1 MASIF
6 KHEPTGQTIR
16 PGKSWNEPTID
27 KKIEVDED
35 GNETEVDIETY
46 IQHPSNWHIWSAE
59 EKASRGIVE
68 IVPETPPD
76 SRFYTWSQ
84 NADGT
89 INKTAKSLDDYGV
102 VRVVDQDTGETE
114 PVLDEDGSQKIAL
127 GVKSSLK
134 QAVNSQQG
142 SLLINTDWMY
152 IRKVD
157 KNVEIP
163 AHIQTYRDS
172 VRVQGDAMK
181 AAIDGAT
188 TTEDMVALFVT
199 YTKNEDGSVTKS
211 GILYDWPEL
220 EE

>member
-68 IVPETPPD
+68 IILETPPD
-76 SRFYTWSQ
+76 SRLYKWSQ

-89 INKTAKSLDDYGV
+89 INKTAKSLDDV
-102 VRVVDQDTGETE
+102 NTVDKDGN
-114 PVLDEDGSQKIAL
+114 PVLDGDGKQHVTQ

-188 TTEDMVALFVT
+188 TTEEMVALFVK
-199 YTKNEDGSVTKS
+199 YTQNEDRSVTKS

>member
-16 PGKSWNEPTID
+16 PGKSWR
-27 KKIEVDED
+27 DENRTLQP
-35 GNETEVDIETY
+35 GNW
-46 IQHPSNWHIWSAE
+46 QIWNADY
-59 EKASRGIVE
+59 KASMGIVE
-68 IVPETPPD
+68 IVLESPPD

-84 NADGT
+84 NTDGT
-89 INKTAKSLDDYGV
+89 INSTAKSLTDIPLTDG
-102 VRVVDQDTGETE
+102 TGEAIIGKDGNPE
-114 PVLDEDGSQKIAL
+114 LDINGQPRIDGTGDPILDGNGDQVTQP
-127 GVKSSLK
+127 GVKSNLK

-142 SLLINTDWMY
+142 SLLIQTDWMY

-157 KNVEIP
+157 KDVEIP

-188 TTEDMVALFVT
+188 TTEEMVALFVT
-199 YTKNEDGSVTKS
+199 YTNNEDGSQTKS

>member
-1 MASIF
+1 VREMASIF

-59 EKASRGIVE
+59 EKASKGIVE
-68 IVPETPPD
+68 IVLENPPD
-76 SRFYTWSQ
+76 SRFYRWSQ
-84 NADGT
+84 NTDGT
-89 INKTAKSLDDYGV
+89 INKTAKDLDDV
-102 VRVVDQDTGETE
+102 NTVDRDGN
-114 PVLDEDGSQKIAL
+114 PVLDEDGKQHVTK

-134 QAVNSQQG
+134 ESVNSQQG
-142 SLLINTDWMY
+142 SLLIQTDWMY

-157 KNVEIP
+157 KAVEIP

-188 TTEDMVALFVT
+188 TTEEMVALFVK
-199 YTKNEDGSVTKS
+199 YTQNEDGSVTKS

>member
-16 PGKSWNEPTID
+16 PGKSWR
-27 KKIEVDED
+27 DENRTQQP
-35 GNETEVDIETY
+35 GNW
-46 IQHPSNWHIWSAE
+46 QIWKADY
-59 EKASRGIVE
+59 KASMGIVE

-84 NADGT
+84 NRDGT
-89 INKTAKSLDDYGV
+89 INKTAKSLDDV
-102 VRVVDQDTGETE
+102 NTVDRDGN
-114 PVLDEDGSQKIAL
+114 PVLDGDGKQHVTK

-134 QAVNSQQG
+134 ESVNSQQG
-142 SLLINTDWMY
+142 SLLTQTDWMY

-157 KNVEIP
+157 KAVEIP

-188 TTEDMVALFVT
+188 TTEEMVALFVT
-199 YTKNEDGSVTKS
+199 YTTNEDRSQTKS

>member
-16 PGKSWNEPTID
+16 PGKSWKDENRTLWPRNWNTVWSE
-27 KKIEVDED
+27 KIKL
-35 GNETEVDIETY
+35 
-46 IQHPSNWHIWSAE
+46 
-59 EKASRGIVE
+59 EKGIVE
-68 IVPETPPD
+68 IVLESPPD
-76 SRFYTWSQ
+76 SRFYIWSQ

-89 INKTAKSLDDYGV
+89 INKTAKFLDDITE
-102 VRVVDQDTGETE
+102 VDRDGN
-114 PVLDEDGSQKIAL
+114 PVLDGDGKQHTIK

-134 QAVNSQQG
+134 EAVNSQQG
-142 SLLINTDWMY
+142 SLLIQTDWMY

-157 KNVEIP
+157 KSVEIP
-163 AHIQTYRDS
+163 LHIQSWRDAI
-172 VRVQGDAMK
+172 RVQGDTMK

-188 TTEDMVALFVT
+188 TIEEMVALFVK
-199 YTKNEDGSVTKS
+199 YTTNEDRSQTKS

>member
-16 PGKSWNEPTID
+16 PGKSWR
-27 KKIEVDED
+27 DENRTQQP
-35 GNETEVDIETY
+35 GNW
-46 IQHPSNWHIWSAE
+46 QIWNADY
-59 EKASRGIVE
+59 KASMGIVE
-68 IVPETPPD
+68 IVLENPPD

-84 NADGT
+84 NTDGT
-89 INKTAKSLDDYGV
+89 INKTAKSLEDYGL
-102 VRVVDQDTGETE
+102 VRVVDRDTGETE
-114 PVLDEDGSQKIAL
+114 PVLDENGSQKIAL
-127 GVKSSLK
+127 GVKSNLK
-134 QAVNSQQG
+134 QTVNGQQG
-142 SLLINTDWMY
+142 SLLLQTDWMY
-152 IRKVD
+152 IRKID
-157 KNVEIP
+157 KDVEIP

-188 TTEDMVALFVT
+188 TTEEMVALFVT
-199 YTKNEDGSVTKS
+199 YTQNEDGSQTKS

>member
-16 PGKSWNEPTID
+16 PGKSWR
-27 KKIEVDED
+27 DENRTLQP
-35 GNETEVDIETY
+35 GNW
-46 IQHPSNWHIWSAE
+46 QIWNADYKS
-59 EKASRGIVE
+59 SMGIVE
-68 IVPETPPD
+68 IVLESPPD

-84 NADGT
+84 NRDGT

-102 VRVVDQDTGETE
+102 VRVIDQDTGETE
-114 PVLDEDGSQKIAL
+114 PVLDENGSQKIAL
-127 GVKSSLK
+127 GVKSNLK
-134 QAVNSQQG
+134 QTVNGQQG
-142 SLLINTDWMY
+142 SLLLQTDWMY
-152 IRKVD
+152 IRKID
-157 KNVEIP
+157 KDVEIP

-188 TTEDMVALFVT
+188 TTEEMVALFVESNR
-199 YTKNEDGSVTKS
+199 NEDGSVTKS

>member
-16 PGKSWNEPTID
+16 PGKSWRDENRTLWPRNWSTVWS
-27 KKIEVDED
+27 KKTKI
-35 GNETEVDIETY
+35 
-46 IQHPSNWHIWSAE
+46 A
-59 EKASRGIVE
+59 RGVIE
-68 IVPETPPD
+68 IVLENPPD
-76 SRFYTWSQ
+76 SRFYWWSQ

-89 INKTAKSLDDYGV
+89 INSIAKSLTDVPLTDG
-102 VRVVDQDTGETE
+102 TGEAIIGKDGNPE
-114 PVLDEDGSQKIAL
+114 LDINGQPRIDGTGDPILDGNGDQVIQP
-127 GVKSSLK
+127 GVKSNLK
-134 QAVNSQQG
+134 QDVNGQQG
-142 SLLINTDWMY
+142 SLLIKTDWMY

-157 KNVEIP
+157 KAVEIP

-188 TTEDMVALFVT
+188 TTEEMIALFVT
-199 YTKNEDGSVTKS
+199 YTTNEDGSQTKS

>member
-59 EKASRGIVE
+59 EKASRSIVE
-68 IVPETPPD
+68 IIPESPPD
-76 SRFYTWSQ
+76 SRFYIWSQ
-84 NADGT
+84 NRDGT
-89 INKTAKSLDDYGV
+89 INKTAKDLADS
-102 VRVVDQDTGETE
+102 
-114 PVLDEDGSQKIAL
+114 GSGNTLRL
-127 GVKSSLK
+127 GVKSNLK
-134 QAVNSQQG
+134 QVVNSQQG
-142 SLLINTDWMY
+142 LLLLQTDWMY
-152 IRKVD
+152 IRKID
-157 KNVEIP
+157 KAVEIP

-188 TTEDMVALFVT
+188 TIEEIVALFVK
-199 YTKNEDGSVTKS
+199 YTKNEDGSQTKS

>member
-16 PGKSWNEPTID
+16 PGKSWR
-27 KKIEVDED
+27 DENRTLQP
-35 GNETEVDIETY
+35 GNW
-46 IQHPSNWHIWSAE
+46 QIWNADY
-59 EKASRGIVE
+59 KASMGIVE
-68 IVPETPPD
+68 IIPETPPD
-76 SRFYTWSQ
+76 SRLYKWSQ

-89 INKTAKSLDDYGV
+89 INKTAKSLDDV
-102 VRVVDQDTGETE
+102 NTVDRDGN
-114 PVLDEDGSQKIAL
+114 PVLDEDGKQHVTK

-134 QAVNSQQG
+134 ESVNSQQG
-142 SLLINTDWMY
+142 SILIQTDWMY

-157 KNVEIP
+157 KAVEIP

-188 TTEDMVALFVT
+188 TTEEMVALFVT
-199 YTKNEDGSVTKS
+199 YTNNEDGSQTKS

>member
-16 PGKSWNEPTID
+16 PGKSWR
-27 KKIEVDED
+27 DENRTQQP
-35 GNETEVDIETY
+35 GNW
-46 IQHPSNWHIWSAE
+46 QIWNADY
-59 EKASRGIVE
+59 KASMGIME
-68 IVPETPPD
+68 IVLESPPD
-76 SRFYTWSQ
+76 SRLYKWSQ

-89 INKTAKSLDDYGV
+89 INKTAKSLDDV
-102 VRVVDQDTGETE
+102 NTVDRDGN
-114 PVLDEDGSQKIAL
+114 PVLDEDGKQHVTQ

-134 QAVNSQQG
+134 EAVNSQQG
-142 SLLINTDWMY
+142 SLLIQTDWMY
-152 IRKVD
+152 IRKID
-157 KNVEIP
+157 KAVEIP
-163 AHIQTYRDS
+163 AHIQTYRNS

-188 TTEDMVALFVT
+188 TTEEMVALFVESNR
-199 YTKNEDGSVTKS
+199 NEDGSVTKS

>member
-16 PGKSWNEPTID
+16 PGKSWR
-27 KKIEVDED
+27 DENRTLQP
-35 GNETEVDIETY
+35 GNW
-46 IQHPSNWHIWSAE
+46 QIWNADY
-59 EKASRGIVE
+59 KALMGIVE
-68 IVPETPPD
+68 IVPESPPD

-89 INKTAKSLDDYGV
+89 INKTAKSLDDYGE
-102 VRVVDQDTGETE
+102 VRIVDVETGETE
-114 PVLDEDGSQKIAL
+114 PVLDADGNQRIGL
-127 GVKSSLK
+127 GVKTNLK

-142 SLLINTDWMY
+142 SILINTDWMY

-157 KNVEIP
+157 KAVEIP
-163 AHIQTYRDS
+163 AHIQTYRNS

-188 TTEDMVALFVT
+188 TTEEMVALFVT
-199 YTKNEDGSVTKS
+199 YTTNEDGSQTKS

>member
-16 PGKSWNEPTID
+16 PGKSWR
-27 KKIEVDED
+27 DENRTQQP
-35 GNETEVDIETY
+35 GNW
-46 IQHPSNWHIWSAE
+46 QIWKADY
-59 EKASRGIVE
+59 KASMGIVE

-84 NADGT
+84 NRDGT
-89 INKTAKSLDDYGV
+89 INKTAKSLDDV
-102 VRVVDQDTGETE
+102 NTVDRDGN
-114 PVLDEDGSQKIAL
+114 PVLDEDGKQHVTQ

-134 QAVNSQQG
+134 ESVNSQQG
-142 SLLINTDWMY
+142 SILIQTDWIY

-188 TTEDMVALFVT
+188 TTEEMVALFVT
-199 YTKNEDGSVTKS
+199 YTNNEDGSQTKS

>member
-16 PGKSWNEPTID
+16 PGKSWR
-27 KKIEVDED
+27 DENRTQQP
-35 GNETEVDIETY
+35 GNW
-46 IQHPSNWHIWSAE
+46 QIWNADY
-59 EKASRGIVE
+59 KASMGIVE
-68 IVPETPPD
+68 IVLENPPD

-84 NADGT
+84 NRDGT

-102 VRVVDQDTGETE
+102 VRVIDQDTGETE
-114 PVLDEDGSQKIAL
+114 PVLNEDGSQIIAR
-127 GVKSSLK
+127 GVKFDLK

-142 SLLINTDWMY
+142 SLLIQTDWIY
-152 IRKVD
+152 IRKID
-157 KNVEIP
+157 KDVEIP

-188 TTEDMVALFVT
+188 TTEEMVALFVT
-199 YTKNEDGSVTKS
+199 YTTNEDGSQTKS